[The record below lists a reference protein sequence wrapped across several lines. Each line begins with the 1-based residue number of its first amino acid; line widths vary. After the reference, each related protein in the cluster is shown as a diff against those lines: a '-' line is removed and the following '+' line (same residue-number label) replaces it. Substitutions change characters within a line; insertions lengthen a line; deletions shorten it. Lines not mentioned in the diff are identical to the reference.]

1 MERPTITI
9 EGKTYEMKKLKGR
22 DWRLFGEFADNAP
35 NYTDADFIEKHA
47 AFIANFFHVT
57 ADEILDKMGLE
68 EILPASIAIRNYI
81 TKSLTA
87 KFEQVEKNSEAVK
100 EQ

>member
-9 EGKTYEMKKLKGR
+9 EGKTYEMLPLIGR
-22 DWRLFGEFADNAP
+22 SWRILGEFADNAP

>member
-9 EGKTYEMKKLKGR
+9 EGKTYEMLPLIGR
-22 DWRLFGEFADNAP
+22 SWRILGEFADNTP

-57 ADEILDKMGLE
+57 ADEILDKMSLE
-68 EILPASIAIRNYI
+68 EILPATIAVRSYVINA
-81 TKSLTA
+81 LTA
-87 KFEQVEKNSEAVK
+87 KIAAIEKNSEAVK